1 MKLFFEVLQDG
12 WNVGIGYRIIISIM
26 ITSLLVTMCSFIYE
40 CGLFIFI
47 IVLPV
52 AMVYWLIDFILKR
65 KRGNLWK

>member
-12 WNVGIGYRIIISIM
+12 WKAGIGYRIIISIM

-47 IVLPV
+47 IVLLV
-52 AMVYWLIDFILKR
+52 EMVYWLIDFILKR